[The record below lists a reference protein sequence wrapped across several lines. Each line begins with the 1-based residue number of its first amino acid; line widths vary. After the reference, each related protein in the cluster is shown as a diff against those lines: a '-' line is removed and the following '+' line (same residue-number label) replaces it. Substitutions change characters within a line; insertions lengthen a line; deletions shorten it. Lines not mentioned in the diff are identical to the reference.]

1 MKFGKSSGRRSVVD
15 TVNAQTDQA
24 SALAG
29 IRGQSLLGSP
39 LTNPAVREH
48 ADRLRDDQQRAAL
61 TLEHRRVTRR
71 GRVADRRAAHAEKAL
86 EAIATAR
93 ETASPALSVVA
104 LHAGRRRFMGVA
116 LAASLALSVGSALGV
131 EELAQTWGAR
141 AGVGYLAE
149 VGLTGLS
156 TATILYRSH
165 LAQHTHRAGTSVPL
179 WQVRVL
185 WVLMLVPLLG
195 SIAASA
201 AGSGP
206 VGALCSVGAAAF
218 ALLAYVVA
226 DRSSAVLRDTATLVD
241 RTDEEALRREAA
253 GEDLFALPEEVDQ
266 VDEPAA
272 EGGAG
277 EDPDAWAFDGE
288 QTFADQVEAFVRD
301 HQDPPESPTT
311 SSSPHGLGDGPQG
324 AAKNLPESAPHID
337 TGDHQIDADQRFD
350 GLSDRDG
357 GESTEKVIPASQ
369 ARRLKGLATRYRV
382 AEYMASNP
390 SHTVSQIAAALDLGE
405 STVYR
410 HKRAIDADNGGYE

>member
-1 MKFGKSSGRRSVVD
+1 MKFGKRRGRPTVVD

-29 IRGQSLLGSP
+29 IRGQSLLGNP
-39 LTNPAVREH
+39 RTNPAVREH
-48 ADRLRDDQQRAAL
+48 ADRLRDDQQRDAL
-61 TLEHRRVTRR
+61 TLEHRRAIRK

-86 EAIATAR
+86 EAITTAR

-104 LHAGRRRFMGVA
+104 LHTGRRRYTFVA

-131 EELAQTWGAR
+131 EALAQSWGAQ

-149 VGLTGLS
+149 IGLTGLS

-165 LAQHTHRAGTSVPL
+165 LAQHTHRDTTMPA
-179 WQVRVL
+179 WQSRVL
-185 WVLMLVPLLG
+185 WALMLVPLLG
-195 SIAASA
+195 SIAAST

-218 ALLAYVVA
+218 ALLAYLVA
-226 DRSSAVLRDTATLVD
+226 DRSSTVLRDTAALVD
-241 RTDEEALRREAA
+241 RTDEEQLRREAA
-253 GEDLFALPEEVDQ
+253 GEDLFALPGDDQAEEIVDGDD
-266 VDEPAA
+266 V
-272 EGGAG
+272 G

-288 QTFADQVEAFVRD
+288 QAFADQVEAFVRD

>member
-1 MKFGKSSGRRSVVD
+1 MKFGKRSGRRSVVD

-116 LAASLALSVGSALGV
+116 LVASLALSVGSALGV
-131 EELAQTWGAR
+131 AALAQTWGAPT
-141 AGVGYLAE
+141 GVGYLAE
-149 VGLTGLS
+149 IGLTGLS
-156 TATILYRSH
+156 TTTILYRSH
-165 LAQHTHRAGTSVPL
+165 LAQHSHGTAAIPV
-179 WQVRVL
+179 WQSRVL
-185 WVLMLVPLLG
+185 WALMLVPLLG
-195 SIAASA
+195 SIAAST

-218 ALLAYVVA
+218 ALLAYLVA
-226 DRSSAVLRDTATLVD
+226 ERSSVVLRDAAALVD
-241 RTDEEALRREAA
+241 RTDEEALRKEAA
-253 GEDLFALPEEVDQ
+253 GEDLFTLPQEVDQ
-266 VDEPAA
+266 VEEPAA
-272 EGGAG
+272 GDDVG
-277 EDPDAWAFDGE
+277 EDPDAWVFDGE
-288 QTFADQVEAFVRD
+288 QAFANAVETFVRD
-301 HQDPPESPTT
+301 HQDPPEGSTT
-311 SSSPHGLGDGPQG
+311 SSGPHDTGDGPQG
-324 AAKNLPESAPHID
+324 TSQGLPEGDPHID
-337 TGDHQIDADQRFD
+337 TGGHHIDPEQ
-350 GLSDRDG
+350 GVSDFSERDG
-357 GESTEKVIPASQ
+357 GESTEKVIPASK
-369 ARRLKGLATRYRV
+369 ARRLAGLRTRYRV
-382 AEYMASNP
+382 AEHLAANP
-390 SHTVSQIAAALDLGE
+390 DHTVSQIAAALDLGE

-410 HKRAIDADNGGYE
+410 HKRAIDADNGGCE